1 MPKRRYKR
9 SFQSKHLFDAIWGYT
24 MIAPMLLG
32 LGIFFYLSL
41 GISVLISFTRWD
53 VLTAPEWVGWR
64 NYIFLFNDPTSQKT
78 LWNTVRYAL
87 MVVPLGMLVSLTLAL
102 ALNTKIRFRE
112 LYRIIYFLP
121 VLTMPVTI
129 SIVWKWIYNPDFGPL
144 NQFLHLFGVGRLLW
158 LSDINLAMPALVL
171 MDIWI
176 GSGYGMIIFLAGLQN
191 IPHEFYEA
199 AEVDGANYLQKLI
212 YITLPLLTPTLFFSM
227 VTSLI
232 SAFQVFDI
240 VYTMT
245 KGGPLDS
252 TRTMVYTIY
261 DNGFHFFKMGLASA
275 TAWILFA
282 MILVVTIIQF
292 WSQKKWVNYL

>member
-1 MPKRRYKR
+1 MSRQQYKR
-9 SFQSKHLFDAIWGYT
+9 PFKSKYLFDAVWGYT

-41 GISVLISFTRWD
+41 GLSVLISFTRWD

-64 NYIFLFNDPTSQKT
+64 NYTFLFNDPISQKT

-112 LYRIIYFLP
+112 LYRAIYFLP

-191 IPHEFYEA
+191 IPNEFYEA
-199 AEVDGANYLQKLI
+199 AEVDGANSWQKLI

-282 MILVVTIIQF
+282 MILVVTVIQF

>member
-1 MPKRRYKR
+1 MSNLKIR
-9 SFQSKHLFDAIWGYT
+9 SAAMREAIWGYL
-24 MIAPMLLG
+24 MVAPMLLG
-32 LGIFFYLSL
+32 LGIFFYFSL
-41 GISVLISFTRWD
+41 GTSFFISLTKWD
-53 VLTAPEWVGWR
+53 VLTPPELIGLR
-64 NYIFLFNDPTSQKT
+64 NYIYLFNDPTFQKT

-87 MVVPLGMLVSLTLAL
+87 MVVPFGMLVSLTLAL
-102 ALNTKIRFRE
+102 ALNTKIRFQK
-112 LYRIIYFLP
+112 LYRLIYFLP

-129 SIVWKWIYNPDFGPL
+129 SIIWKWIYSPDFGPL
-144 NQFLHLFGVGRLLW
+144 NQFLHLFGAGRLLW
-158 LSDINLAMPALVL
+158 LSDVHLAMPALVI
-171 MDIWI
+171 MGIWM

-191 IPHEFYEA
+191 IPREFYEA
-199 AEVDGANYLQKLI
+199 AEVDGANYWQKQL
-212 YITLPLLTPTLFFSM
+212 YITLPLLTPTIFFNT

-275 TAWILFA
+275 AAWILFVI
-282 MILVVTIIQF
+282 ILVVTIIQF
-292 WSQKKWVNYL
+292 WSQKKWVHYS

>member
-102 ALNTKIRFRE
+102 ALNSKIRFRE

-212 YITLPLLTPTLFFSM
+212 YITLPLLTPTLFFSI

-240 VYTMT
+240 LYTMT

>member
-1 MPKRRYKR
+1 MQRQQYKR
-9 SFQSKHLFDAIWGYT
+9 PFKSKHLFDAIWGYT

-53 VLTAPEWVGWR
+53 VLTAPEWVGWQ
-64 NYIFLFNDPTSQKT
+64 NYIFLFNDPISQKT
-78 LWNTVRYAL
+78 LWNTIRYAL

-112 LYRIIYFLP
+112 LYRVIYFLP

-199 AEVDGANYLQKLI
+199 AEVDGANSWQKLI

-252 TRTMVYTIY
+252 TRTMVYTSY

-282 MILVVTIIQF
+282 MILVVTVVQF